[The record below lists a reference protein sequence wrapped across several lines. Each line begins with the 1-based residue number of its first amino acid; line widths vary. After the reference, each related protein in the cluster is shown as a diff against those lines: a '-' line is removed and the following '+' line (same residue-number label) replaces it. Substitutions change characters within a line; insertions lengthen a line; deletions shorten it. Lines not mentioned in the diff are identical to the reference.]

1 MSSQATGSPAAI
13 TALASFGRSNTPS
26 VAIVAVSPA
35 VAVLLAKPN
44 KA

>member
-1 MSSQATGSPAAI
+1 MSSQATGAPAAI

-26 VAIVAVSPA
+26 VAMVTASPA
-35 VAVLLAKPN
+35 VAVLLATPN